1 MYQFMIYIYIRI
13 KSLLRNII
21 IIAIQYITTVWYCMF
36 IPNPQK
42 SYSWFKTQNTYHTTS
57 FCMCIYIYIYVC
69 IHISNRINN
78 NPPQRY
84 SRNLFD
90 FDISHHW
97 PPLTHRAIDQALPVL
112 VSLLLLGICNE
123 PSLELDSQD
132 AGCHHMICVEH
143 MPMVTLYI
151 I

>member
-1 MYQFMIYIYIRI
+1 MIYIYIYI
-13 KSLLRNII
+13 YASSHYCVTSSLLLYSISLLYDTVCLFQIHRNPTADSRPKTPII
-21 IIAIQYITTVWYCMF
+21 LHHSVCV
-36 IPNPQK
+36 
-42 SYSWFKTQNTYHTTS
+42 
-57 FCMCIYIYIYVC
+57 YIYIYVC

-132 AGCHHMICVEH
+132 AGCHHMICVEN
-143 MPMVTLYI
+143 MPMVILYI